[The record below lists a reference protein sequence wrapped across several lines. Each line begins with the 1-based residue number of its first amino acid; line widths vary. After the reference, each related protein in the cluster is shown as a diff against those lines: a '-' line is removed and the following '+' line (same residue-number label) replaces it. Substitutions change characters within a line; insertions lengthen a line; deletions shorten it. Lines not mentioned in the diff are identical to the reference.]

1 MGVTVM
7 ANTPQMIKI
16 KCGGTGTTVLQS
28 FPARTEMIKRTT
40 PRILFLL
47 PALLFAADSSGVRP
61 RVDRS
66 QYAVAIFNQALAV
79 AAELVPAEKV
89 RKQFGTEVES
99 RYLVVEVGMFPKARD
114 PLAIRPGDFVL
125 RVNRTRDA
133 ISASFAKAVVQLSE
147 TLKPMAKEMEAKC
160 LPETST
166 DKPVAGY
173 LYFPVRDKQD
183 GDNEYELEYKAQR
196 TWMILP
202 LRAGTPR

>member
-1 MGVTVM
+1 MM
-7 ANTPQMIKI
+7 KH
-16 KCGGTGTTVLQS
+16 TTLRV
-28 FPARTEMIKRTT
+28 
-40 PRILFLL
+40 LFLL

-66 QYAVAIFNQALAV
+66 QYAVAIFNQSLAV

-89 RKQFGTEVES
+89 RKQFGSEVDS
-99 RYLVVEVGMFPKARD
+99 RYLVVEVGVFPKARD
-114 PLAIRPGDFVL
+114 PLAIRPGDFIL
-125 RVNRTRDA
+125 RISRTRDS
-133 ISASFAKAVVQLSE
+133 ISASIPGPAVELKE
-147 TLKPMAKEMEAKC
+147 TPRPVATELEAKC

-173 LYFPVRDKQD
+173 LYFPVHDKKD
-183 GDNEYELEYKAQR
+183 GDNEYELEYRAQR

>member
-1 MGVTVM
+1 MM
-7 ANTPQMIKI
+7 
-16 KCGGTGTTVLQS
+16 
-28 FPARTEMIKRTT
+28 KRTT
-40 PRILFLL
+40 SRALCLV
-47 PALLFAADSSGVRP
+47 PALLFAAEPSGVRP

-66 QYAVAIFNQALAV
+66 QYAVAIFNQSLAV

-89 RKQFGTEVES
+89 RKQFGTEVEN
-99 RYLVVEVGMFPKARD
+99 RYLVVEVGVFPKARD

-133 ISASFAKAVVQLSE
+133 IRAAVAKAVVQLSE

-160 LPETST
+160 LPETSS

-173 LYFPVRDKQD
+173 LYFPLRDKKD

-196 TWMILP
+196 SWMILP

>member
-1 MGVTVM
+1 MM
-7 ANTPQMIKI
+7 
-16 KCGGTGTTVLQS
+16 
-28 FPARTEMIKRTT
+28 KRTT
-40 PRILFLL
+40 PRVLFLL
-47 PALLFAADSSGVRP
+47 PTLLFAADSTGVRP

-66 QYAVAIFNQALAV
+66 QYAVAIFNQSLAV

-89 RKQFGTEVES
+89 RKQFGSDVDN
-99 RYLVVEVGMFPKARD
+99 RYLVVEVGVFPKARD
-114 PLAIRPGDFVL
+114 PLEIRPGDFLL
-125 RVNRTRDA
+125 RVNRTRGT
-133 ISASFAKAVVQLSE
+133 ISASVPKAGLELSE
-147 TLKPMAKEMEAKC
+147 APKLVATELEAKC

-173 LYFPVRDKQD
+173 LYFPVRDKKD

>member
-1 MGVTVM
+1 MT
-7 ANTPQMIKI
+7 
-16 KCGGTGTTVLQS
+16 
-28 FPARTEMIKRTT
+28 KRTT
-40 PRILFLL
+40 PRVLFLL

-66 QYAVAIFNQALAV
+66 QYAVAIFNQSLAV

-89 RKQFGTEVES
+89 RKQFGTEVDS
-99 RYLVVEVGMFPKARD
+99 RYLVVEVGVFPKARD
-114 PLAIRPGDFVL
+114 PLEIRPGDFLL
-125 RVNRTRDA
+125 RVNRTRDT
-133 ISASFAKAVVQLSE
+133 ISASVPKAVVESSE
-147 TLKPMAKEMEAKC
+147 TPKPVSTELEAKC

-173 LYFPVRDKQD
+173 LYFPVRDKKD